1 MQNKNNIAIILARGG
16 SKGVK
21 NKNLRKIK
29 NLSLLARAIISCKLS
44 KKFTNVYVST
54 DSSKIANEALKYD
67 AKVIGRPKSIS
78 GDIASS
84 EKGWIHALNYLMKK
98 NSDLKL
104 SLLVQC
110 TSPFIFPKD
119 IDRCYNKLLKENLGS
134 CFSVS
139 KDKPFLWSYV
149 NKSPKAINHN
159 EKKPRV
165 RRQNFSECYRETGAF
180 YLVKIKKFL
189 LKKNRFFSKLGMLH
203 VENYLDIDTEKDLL
217 LARTIAENID
227 NKIGYQSYLNNRKIN
242 K

>member
-29 NLSLLARAIISCKLS
+29 SLSLLARAIISCKLS

-67 AKVIGRPKSIS
+67 AKVIGRPKRIS

-110 TSPFIFPKD
+110 TSLYIPKD

-134 CFSVS
+134 VFQSQRTNH
-139 KDKPFLWSYV
+139 FL
-149 NKSPKAINHN
+149 
-159 EKKPRV
+159 
-165 RRQNFSECYRETGAF
+165 
-180 YLVKIKKFL
+180 
-189 LKKNRFFSKLGMLH
+189 
-203 VENYLDIDTEKDLL
+203 
-217 LARTIAENID
+217 
-227 NKIGYQSYLNNRKIN
+227 
-242 K
+242 

>member
-180 YLVKIKKFL
+180 YLIKIKKFL